1 MYSLPTWFKLEF
13 FKFIH
18 KDYTTKEQNIYILNK
33 NQAKEEHL
41 KQWHTLAEEH
51 DRTYL
56 SRNTPKPMYKTYRL
70 SRIGVDVGP
79 LSLM

>member
-1 MYSLPTWFKLEF
+1 MPTWFNLEF

-18 KDYTTKEQNIYILNK
+18 KDYTTKEKELYISGM
-33 NQAKEEHL
+33 L
-41 KQWHTLAEEH
+41 KLRNMIKL
-51 DRTYL
+51 DL
-56 SRNTPKPMYKTYRL
+56 SRNTYKPMYQTYRL